1 MNKNCQLFYKRL
13 RILFPS
19 VGFSEGKFLR
29 DIKMQLRDFSME
41 NPGAEYEDVVEFFGN
56 PEDVYVNY
64 IQSRGREE
72 IYQKFKARKV
82 VKYCITSIVIF
93 MVIVWIIIYLSWFK
107 GYRSFTNSVPTI
119 KETVIEEGE
128 INYEEN

>member
-64 IQSRGREE
+64 IQSRVREE

-82 VKYCITSIVIF
+82 VKYCIVS
-93 MVIVWIIIYLSWFK
+93 IIIFLILIWGMVFLVWLK
-107 GYRSFTNSVPTI
+107 GYRNFNYIVPTM
-119 KETVIEEGE
+119 KETIINEGE
-128 INYEEN
+128 VRYEEN

>member
-107 GYRSFTNSVPTI
+107 GYRSFTNSVLLI
-119 KETVIEEGE
+119 S
-128 INYEEN
+128 